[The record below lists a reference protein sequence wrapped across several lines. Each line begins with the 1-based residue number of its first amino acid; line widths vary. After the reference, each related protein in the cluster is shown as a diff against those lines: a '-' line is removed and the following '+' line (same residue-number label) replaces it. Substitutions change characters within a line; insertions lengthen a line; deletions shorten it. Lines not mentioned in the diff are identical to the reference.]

1 MIVHQRNHL
10 LGGIFVFRCHVPIEQ
25 VFNIAKRYRMVAQAE
40 PGCVLFR
47 KGEHEITE
55 TDLDDLLLVCI
66 NPVLIAH
73 FCLGCGRG
81 PKSIAVHL
89 PYPLLLRTARLVG
102 PLTVQR
108 RVVWRQEDAARMPGR
123 SFRLSVPVNWA
134 ICAGSRGNAHFP
146 VADRQHREDLCRL
159 PVDRLGDAAYPEGS
173 HEAGC
178 H

>member
-1 MIVHQRNHL
+1 MIVHQRDHL

-40 PGCVLFR
+40 PACVLFR
-47 KGEHEITE
+47 KDEHEITE
-55 TDLDDLLLVCI
+55 TGLDDLLLVCI

-123 SFRLSVPVNWA
+123 SFRSPCLLIGLFALAHVEMH
-134 ICAGSRGNAHFP
+134 IFLLLTGNTG
-146 VADRQHREDLCRL
+146 RTY
-159 PVDRLGDAAYPEGS
+159 VDCQWIG
-173 HEAGC
+173 
-178 H
+178 